1 MSRKYIVVFKK
12 SASREAIDEQAK
24 QITSNGGKVGE
35 TIDSTFMKSF
45 SAEIPEAYLMA
56 LQSNLTRGDSEID
69 YIEPDSVVTTQ
80 LA

>member
-1 MSRKYIVVFKK
+1 MCISP
-12 SASREAIDEQAK
+12 E
-24 QITSNGGKVGE
+24 ITLGSLILHNQ
-35 TIDSTFMKSF
+35 SF

-69 YIEPDSVVTTQ
+69 YIGEIIRYSSLNPITLNLNNVEPDSVVTTQ